1 MKLKIFKSIP
11 VTLTV
16 VLITIVNCFA
26 QADSAVVSP
35 PVPPAPVNVVVVS
48 PQPMISAKINTKAL
62 KVQLH
67 QLTAQLKSLSVTANT
82 QVMAAVNNLNVDI
95 NAVAPQIAMSFK
107 ESNDNSSSNIEQ
119 DQDQLVKNYS
129 KTYPVDA
136 NDALAIDNRY
146 GKVTVNTWSRNE
158 IKVDVQIK
166 VDGSDGQKTLDNVT
180 ISDDK
185 SGSLISFKTNIG
197 EVKSSWMSML
207 GGRHSGSSKMEINYT
222 VYMPAKNDLTIDN
235 RYGAVEI
242 GNMEGRVT
250 INCAYGSF
258 SAKSMAS
265 ESSVIVKYGN
275 AEIGNLGSSALE
287 VSYGSLTIGT
297 ADKVMANVS
306 YSGINID
313 KIKTSGNIN
322 LRYGGGLKIGDVDKN
337 MKSLSI
343 NSSYSNVDIGL
354 SGDENT
360 DFSVT
365 VHYGDFNYGDHD
377 VTVTDKTPDDDR
389 KVHFTKNYKGHVGKG
404 NSEKSIEVYSN
415 YGNVKFD

>member
-1 MKLKIFKSIP
+1 MKLKIFRSIP
-11 VTLTV
+11 VALTV
-16 VLITIVNCFA
+16 VLITMVNCFA
-26 QADSAVVSP
+26 QADSVAVSP
-35 PVPPAPVNVVVVS
+35 PVPQASVSVIAVS
-48 PQPMISAKINTKAL
+48 PQPVISAKINTKAL
-62 KVQLH
+62 KVQLN
-67 QLTAQLKSLSVTANT
+67 QLKTQLKSISVTANT
-82 QVMAAVNNLNVDI
+82 QVMAAVKNFNVDV
-95 NAVAPQIAMSFK
+95 NAITPQINMAIA
-107 ESNDNSSSNIEQ
+107 EADDNSSSNTEQ
-119 DQDQLVKNYS
+119 HDQLVKNYS
-129 KTYPVDA
+129 KTYPADA

-146 GKVTVNTWSRNE
+146 GKVIVNTWGRNE

-180 ISDDK
+180 ISDEK
-185 SGSLISFKTNIG
+185 NGSLISFKTNIG

-207 GGRHSGSSKMEINYT
+207 GRHSSSSKMEINYI
-222 VYMPAKNDLTIDN
+222 VYMPAKNELTIDN
-235 RYGAVEI
+235 RYGSVEI

-258 SAKSMAS
+258 SAKSMTS
-265 ESSVIVKYGN
+265 ESSVIVKYGS
-275 AEIGNLGSSALE
+275 ADIGNLGSSNVE
-287 VSYGSLTIGT
+287 VSYGSLTIGS
-297 ADKVMANVS
+297 ADKLMANVS

-313 KIKTSGNIN
+313 RIKTSGNIN
-322 LRYGGGLKIGDVDKN
+322 LRYGGGLKIGDVDRN

-360 DFSVT
+360 DFGVT

-377 VTVTDKTPDDDR
+377 VTVTSKTPDDNDR
-389 KVHFTKNYKGHVGKG
+389 GVHFTKSYKGHVGKG

>member
-1 MKLKIFKSIP
+1 MKLKIFRLIP

-16 VLITIVNCFA
+16 ILITIVNCFA
-26 QADSAVVSP
+26 QADSVAVIP
-35 PVPPAPVNVVVVS
+35 PVPPAPVSVIMVN
-48 PQPMISAKINTKAL
+48 PQPVVSAKINTKAL

-67 QLTAQLKSLSVTANT
+67 QLTTQLKSLSVTANT
-82 QVMAAVNNLNVDI
+82 QVMAAVNNFNV
-95 NAVAPQIAMSFK
+95 NAVTPQIATSFN
-107 ESNDNSSSNIEQ
+107 ESDDSSSSNVEQ
-119 DQDQLVKNYS
+119 DQDQLVKNYT
-129 KTYPVDA
+129 KTYTVDA

-207 GGRHSGSSKMEINYT
+207 GGRHSGSKMEINYT
-222 VYMPAKNDLTIDN
+222 VYMPAKNELTIDN

-242 GNMEGRVT
+242 GNMEGKVT

-258 SAKSMAS
+258 SAKSMTS

-306 YSGINID
+306 YSGISID
-313 KIKTSGNIN
+313 RIKTSGNIN

-354 SGDENT
+354 SGDEST

-389 KVHFTKNYKGHVGKG
+389 KVHFTKNYKGHVGRG

-415 YGNVKFD
+415 YGNVRFD